1 MFFGRLPV
9 IQGSL
14 NIVSEEYRKEVFMYQ
29 LISNLV
35 IYRNI
40 EKDSILY
47 RLSEICRE
55 FDSGTYDK
63 GDLSNRILDEV
74 HRLLDVATTYGFDN
88 NLWNNYLAFLLAM
101 TETPFTLA
109 TEKTGAVDGTVNEF
123 AKNDFAIFRKLL
135 DYDFS
140 EMEEMLDLN
149 CFSLIKN
156 YQSVQKKEHAYN
168 RNVSVRI
175 QELSRAIE
183 ATSNEEELY
192 AAVMDFYKKYG
203 VGQFGMN
210 KAFRINTNYSRG
222 MQPVST
228 AFSSGFENTSSA
240 SLFTGES
247 LSNIANDNAL
257 IVPITVTSNVV
268 LDDLVGYELQKE
280 QLVKNTEAFLAGK
293 PANNVLL
300 YGDAGTGKST
310 SIKALIN
317 MYYEQGL
324 RIIEVY
330 KHEFQYLRDI
340 ISIIKGRN
348 YRFIIYMDDLSFE
361 GAETEY
367 KYLKAVIEGDL
378 EVKPDNVLIYA
389 TSNRRHL
396 LRETFNDRKEIE
408 EEDVHPVDTMAERR
422 SLSDRFG
429 MAIGYF
435 KPDRQAY
442 YDIVETLAAQHP
454 EISLTKDELHLKADQ
469 WEIRHGGRSGRT
481 AQQFIDDLLGN

>member
-1 MFFGRLPV
+1 
-9 IQGSL
+9 
-14 NIVSEEYRKEVFMYQ
+14 MYQ
-29 LISNLV
+29 LVSKLI

-40 EKDSILY
+40 PKDSILF
-47 RLSEICRE
+47 RLAEIIRD
-55 FDSGTYDK
+55 FDSKNTDR
-63 GDLSNRILDEV
+63 DVLSGRILEEI
-74 HRLLDVATTYGFDN
+74 HRLLDVATTYGFDH
-88 NLWNNYLAFLLAM
+88 NLWHNYLAFLLAM
-101 TETPFTLA
+101 TETPFTLVA
-109 TEKTGAVDGTVNEF
+109 EKKGAVDGTVNTF
-123 AKNDFAIFRKLL
+123 AKNDFAIFRALM

-140 EMEEMLDLN
+140 PIEEALNLN
-149 CFSLIKN
+149 CFSLIRD
-156 YQSVQKKEHAYN
+156 YHSVEKKEHLYN
-168 RNVSVRI
+168 RNVSLRI

-183 ATSNEEELY
+183 ATADTDELY

-222 MQPVST
+222 LALPFPQENA
-228 AFSSGFENTSSA
+228 AFSAGLLRPETSSP
-240 SLFTGES
+240 SPEQQ
-247 LSNIANDNAL
+247 L
-257 IVPITVTSNVV
+257 IVPITVTSDVV

-310 SIKALIN
+310 SIKALLN
-317 MYYEQGL
+317 LYYEQGL

-340 ISIIKGRN
+340 ISIVKGRN

-378 EVKPDNVLIYA
+378 EVRPDNVLIYA

-396 LRETFNDRKEIE
+396 LRETFSDRKEIDDD
-408 EEDVHPVDTMAERR
+408 DVHPVDTMAERR
-422 SLSDRFG
+422 SLADRFG
-429 MAIGYF
+429 VSIGYF
-435 KPDRQAY
+435 QPKRQEY
-442 YDIVETLAAQHP
+442 FRIVEELAGKDPAIALTP
-454 EISLTKDELHLKADQ
+454 EDLRHRADV
-469 WEIRHGGRSGRT
+469 WAIRHGGMSGRT
-481 AQQFIDDLLGN
+481 ARQFVDFLSGV